1 MYKIVETRNIK
12 TGNSCYTLYK
22 DETMIKDSFNV
33 AVIKALLGRSFTR
46 IFNKRIVKEC

>member
-1 MYKIVETRNIK
+1 MYKIVETRSTK

-22 DETMIKDSFNV
+22 DETMVKDSFNV

>member
-1 MYKIVETRNIK
+1 MYKIVETRSTK

-33 AVIKALLGRSFTR
+33 AVIKALLGRNFTR